1 MVWVRGQP
9 SQLIL
14 NTWRNGILLDG
25 KITMP
30 ANIEVMKAINQ
41 KTLLK
46 VIIKEGRNR
55 QIRKIA
61 ALIGHP
67 VQDLQ
72 RIAISNIK
80 LNGLQ
85 EGKWR
90 ELEKSEWIT
99 LLD

>member
-1 MVWVRGQP
+1 M
-9 SQLIL
+9 
-14 NTWRNGILLDG
+14 
-25 KITMP
+25 TMP
-30 ANIEVMKAINQ
+30 ARIKVLDRVNR

-61 ALIGHP
+61 TLLGHP

-72 RIAISNIK
+72 RISISNIN

-90 ELEKSEWIT
+90 KLKTKEWISIIN
-99 LLD
+99 

>member
-1 MVWVRGQP
+1 MPAR
-9 SQLIL
+9 IEA
-14 NTWRNGILLDG
+14 LDG
-25 KITMP
+25 
-30 ANIEVMKAINQ
+30 VNQ

-46 VIIKEGRNR
+46 VIIKESLNR

-61 ALIGHP
+61 TLLGHP

-72 RIAISNIK
+72 RISISNTN

-90 ELEKSEWIT
+90 EPKVKKWISIIN
-99 LLD
+99 

>member
-1 MVWVRGQP
+1 
-9 SQLIL
+9 
-14 NTWRNGILLDG
+14 
-25 KITMP
+25 MP
-30 ANIEVMKAINQ
+30 ARIEVLNRVNQ

-46 VIIKEGRNR
+46 VIIKESLNR

-61 ALIGHP
+61 TLLGHP

-72 RIAISNIK
+72 RISISNIN

-90 ELEKSEWIT
+90 ELKTKEWISIIN
-99 LLD
+99 